1 MIGFLGAFTNYSAF
15 SLDALGL
22 WQNGGHIL
30 ATVYV
35 IITVV
40 LCLFAATGVIW
51 PTRLIKGNNYA
62 RPEASTFGFK

>member
-1 MIGFLGAFTNYSAF
+1 MMGFLGALTNYSAF

-30 ATVYV
+30 VAVYV
-35 IITVV
+35 IITLA

-51 PTRLIKGNNYA
+51 PTRLI
-62 RPEASTFGFK
+62 